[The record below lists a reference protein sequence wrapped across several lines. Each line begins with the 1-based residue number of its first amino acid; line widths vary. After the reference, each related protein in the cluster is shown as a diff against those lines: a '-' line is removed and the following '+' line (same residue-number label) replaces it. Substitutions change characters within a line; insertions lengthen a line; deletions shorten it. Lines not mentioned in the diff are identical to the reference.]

1 MSASIYRQIP
11 SVAAVLESAA
21 IVALRDRYLP
31 NQIADA
37 VRLVLAGLRSTLAAG
52 QVASFDLEAIA
63 RSVSDRLQSDDAV
76 RLRPVI
82 NATGIVLHT
91 NLGRSRLSD
100 AASQAALDAGRSTL
114 NLELDLNSGK
124 RSHRAVSI
132 RDDLCR
138 LTGAESGTVVNNCAA
153 ATMIVL
159 RALAF
164 GNEVIVSRGQLVEI
178 GGSFR
183 IPEIMATSGATLRE
197 VGTTNITRIADYE
210 RAIGPNTGLI
220 IRVHPSNYRI
230 HGFTESV
237 DLPELVKLGRKHG
250 IPVVDDIGS
259 GLAIDLTPF
268 GFPAEPTV
276 ADGIRAG
283 ADLVLFSGDKL
294 LGGPQAGLIAGR
306 ADLVKR
312 VEADPL
318 MRAIRPDKMTLAALA
333 ETLRAYREPGR
344 ALREIPTLRMLTAQ
358 VPELEQRAGLLME
371 CLQANPRLLLEIVP
385 DQTYAGGGSLPDH
398 AIPTVTVVVTAEGLS
413 EDEFARKLRL
423 GTPSVMAR
431 TNRGRLIFDMRT
443 VEADQI
449 DALVAAIMTATAS

>member
-11 SVAAVLESAA
+11 SVAAVLETAA

-31 NQIADA
+31 DQIADGIR
-37 VRLVLAGLRSTLAAG
+37 VELAAIRASLAAG
-52 QVASFDLEAIA
+52 QSVSLDREAIA
-63 RSVSDRLQSDDAV
+63 RSVIERLHTDDAI

-100 AASQAALDAGRSTL
+100 PAARAAFEAGRGML

-159 RALAF
+159 RALAW
-164 GNEVIVSRGQLVEI
+164 GKEVIVSRGQLVEI

-197 VGTTNITRIADYE
+197 VGTTNITRLADYE
-210 RAIGPNTGLI
+210 RALGPNTGLI
-220 IRVHPSNYRI
+220 VRVHPSNYRI

-237 DLPELVKLGRKHG
+237 DLPDLVKLGRTHG
-250 IPVVDDIGS
+250 IPVVDDVGS
-259 GLAIDLTPF
+259 GLSMDLTPF

-306 ADLVKR
+306 AELIKR
-312 VEADPL
+312 IEADPL

-333 ETLRAYREPGR
+333 ETLRVYREPGR
-344 ALREIPTLRMLTAQ
+344 ALREIPTLRMLTA
-358 VPELEQRAGLLME
+358 PLAELEQRAGLLME

-413 EDEFARKLRL
+413 EDEFARKLRM

-443 VEADQI
+443 VESDQI
-449 DALVAAIMTATAS
+449 DTLVAAIMTATSS

>member
-11 SVAAVLESAA
+11 SVAAVLETAA

-31 NQIADA
+31 DQLADGIR
-37 VRLVLAGLRSTLAAG
+37 VELAAIRASLAAG
-52 QVASFDLEAIA
+52 QSVSLDREAIA
-63 RSVSDRLQSDDAV
+63 RSVIERLHTDDAI

-100 AASQAALDAGRSTL
+100 PAARAAFEAGRGML

-159 RALAF
+159 RALAW
-164 GNEVIVSRGQLVEI
+164 GKEVIVSRGQLVEI

-197 VGTTNITRIADYE
+197 VGTTNITRLADYE

-220 IRVHPSNYRI
+220 VRVHPSNYRI

-237 DLPELVKLGRKHG
+237 DLPDLVKLGRTHG
-250 IPVVDDIGS
+250 IPVVDDVGS
-259 GLAIDLTPF
+259 GLSMDLTPF

-306 ADLVKR
+306 AELIKR
-312 VEADPL
+312 IEADPL

-333 ETLRAYREPGR
+333 ETLRVYREPGR
-344 ALREIPTLRMLTAQ
+344 ALREIPTLRMLTA
-358 VPELEQRAGLLME
+358 PLAELEQRAGLLME

-413 EDEFARKLRL
+413 EDEFARKLRM
-423 GTPSVMAR
+423 GTPSVMVR

-443 VEADQI
+443 VESDQI
-449 DALVAAIMTATAS
+449 DTLVAAIMTATSS